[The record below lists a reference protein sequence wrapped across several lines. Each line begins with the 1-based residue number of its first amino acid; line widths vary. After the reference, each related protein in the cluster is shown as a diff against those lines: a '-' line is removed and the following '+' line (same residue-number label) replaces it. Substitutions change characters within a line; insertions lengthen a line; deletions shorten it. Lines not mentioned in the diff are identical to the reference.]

1 MALHLRWWRPHSVV
15 VVTMSW
21 HHAPPR
27 PSSMAPVVSRAPRK
41 PQFAFDRPQHTAER
55 VATADLELSVNQ
67 SMQRMYPA
75 IVILLLAMAASDVH
89 WFHHNDESHQEL
101 HEVRLR

>member
-1 MALHLRWWRPHSVV
+1 MALHLRCERTYSVV

-21 HHAPPR
+21 RHAPPR
-27 PSSMAPVVSRAPRK
+27 SSSLAPVVSRAPRK